1 MSKENQDLII
11 MHLDKYLRDNCP
23 EGYIPEWDEV
33 LAYCLGYY
41 NFIDLD
47 ILFAVKRLQLEGRI
61 N

>member
-1 MSKENQDLII
+1 
-11 MHLDKYLRDNCP
+11 MHLDKYLHDSCP